1 MNVYIYTIYVH
12 LYVISLTNLTKKNK
26 NPRLNISPARKQ
38 ETSLK
43 KTWIHWCQ
51 WIVVGMACLSSA
63 SASGW
68 PMRHEPH
75 RSIRSALATTILKTN
90 LDGGFL
96 QWGYPT
102 KHGFTLE
109 NPKEKWMIWG
119 YPHFRKHLN
128 GLNIFEFYIFGLR
141 LRMPQKPRRIMIFT
155 LEREHANDLPCQE

>member
-1 MNVYIYTIYVH
+1 MH
-12 LYVISLTNLTKKNK
+12 LYVISLTNLTKNK
-26 NPRLNISPARKQ
+26 QKSEAEYLPGQ
-38 ETSLK
+38 QTETSLK

-51 WIVVGMACLSSA
+51 WIVVGMACLSSS

-68 PMRHEPH
+68 PIMRHEPH
-75 RSIRSALATTILKTN
+75 RSISGALATTILKTN

-96 QWGYPT
+96 QWGYPK

-128 GLNIFEFYIFGLR
+128 GLNIFELYIFVLR